1 MDELEV
7 PRVARRVLERVANA
21 LAGLAC
27 LFFVL
32 GLADSPRVV
41 VEAVSAL
48 AVPDAGAAR
57 DARLE
62 VEVVSRAGA
71 PVGEATVTV
80 FWEHDGNQH
89 FAGATV
95 TDESGSAIVTELP
108 RGSGWLLLGAKGF
121 ARASER
127 LELAPGAD
135 KVRVLLDP
143 EATLA
148 VRVTDE
154 QGAPIPRATVLVTAA
169 DPLPFGALTGRDG
182 RATIGRLPP
191 APWTV
196 KASAAGYESVERVG
210 VSREIVLSLRRL
222 GSITVRV
229 EHADG
234 KPAPGATVAIA
245 GSSLWPA
252 RRAQADARGLA
263 RIAGLLVGSYD
274 LQATLG
280 GEVSEPTIGLSLE
293 RGQNLETTLVLL
305 PGRSVTAL
313 VTDGEG
319 EHPVVVPNADVVLTP
334 SGLASFPLRGR
345 TGTDGKVTLG
355 PVAQGPLTLAARAE
369 GFVSGALVAV
379 PEVTKEPV
387 RIALL
392 RGATLR
398 GDVVDARGFPIDGA
412 SIEVI
417 GTDSFGLPIAQT
429 PLLAAFQSTHFDWSL
444 GGPLALIPAGELG
457 VMPGPVPPIPPP
469 GVRIEP
475 GTDLFA
481 IPDDAPREP
490 IDPWVTRS
498 DGTFVAKP
506 VTPGRVRALARH
518 PDYVEGT
525 SEAVVL
531 GPGGEARVKIV
542 LLQGGTLAGRVLD
555 DRRMPVARAE
565 IEAASSTSSLV
576 RFAIAREDGTFEIPA
591 LPAEVVVSVTRP
603 GPLRRVA
610 LRETI
615 AVKEGERSEVELVLP
630 APRGLVK
637 FLVEDGDGTP
647 IELAQVT
654 VLSLDPAVPLRETVF
669 TDSAGGAEV
678 DDVQGVALRVVVEA
692 PGFPRRAIVLDK
704 AGETLRVT
712 LVAGVI
718 VSGRVTAV
726 RGRQGVEGAL
736 VALLA
741 DGTRRTAK
749 TDVDGM
755 YRIADVPPGHAKLA
769 VSHPEYAEIETEVDV
784 RAQTRSD
791 RPFEVEPID
800 LEEPGS
806 VEGEVVDAQGEPVSG
821 ARVSVGVAQAFLPA
835 GALPRG
841 VAVTDGAGR
850 FTLVGVRPG
859 RRTLEAFS
867 VVSGRGRAAAEVT
880 SGRVTDRVR
889 IELSPSDGDEA
900 LGDAGVAVT
909 LGERGGRGGD
919 VVIVSVA
926 ESSEAERVGL
936 AAGDI
941 LRAIDGKSVADMRE
955 ARQRLAGRAGTDV
968 LVEVERG
975 SERLTLRLARETL
988 RR

>member
-1 MDELEV
+1 V
-7 PRVARRVLERVANA
+7 TRRALDRVANV

-27 LFFVL
+27 LLFVL

-41 VEAVSAL
+41 LEAVSAL
-48 AVPDAGAAR
+48 AVPETDVAR
-57 DARLE
+57 DGVLDA
-62 VEVVSRAGA
+62 EVVERAGA
-71 PVGEATVTV
+71 PVRGATVSV
-80 FWEHDGNQH
+80 FWERDGTQY
-89 FAGATV
+89 FAGSAL
-95 TDESGSAIVTELP
+95 TDRAGKARIAELP
-108 RGSGWLLLGAKGF
+108 RGSVWVLASAPGL

-127 LELAPGAD
+127 LNLGGDVERVRLVLGA
-135 KVRVLLDP
+135 
-143 EATLA
+143 EATLVA
-148 VRVTDE
+148 RVTDE
-154 QGAPIPRATVLVTAA
+154 QGAPIARATVLVTAS
-169 DPLPFGALTGRDG
+169 DPLPFGALTGLDG
-182 RATIGRLPP
+182 RVTLRRLPP

-196 KASAAGYESVERVG
+196 KASAAGYESVEQSG
-210 VSREIVLSLRRL
+210 VTREVTIALRRL
-222 GSITVRV
+222 GSIDV
-229 EHADG
+229 EVVHADG

-252 RRAQADARGLA
+252 RRAEANREGRA
-263 RIAGLLVGSYD
+263 RIAGLLPGSYD
-274 LQATLG
+274 LQASLG
-280 GEVSEPTIGLSLE
+280 GEISEPTIGLLLE
-293 RGQNLETTLVLL
+293 RGAELTTKLVLL

-319 EHPVVVPNADVVLTP
+319 EHPLVVPNADVVLTP

-355 PVAQGPLTLAARAE
+355 PVAPGPLTLAARAD

-387 RIALL
+387 RIPLL

-429 PLLAAFQSTHFDWSL
+429 PLLAAFQQTHFEWSL

-469 GVRIEP
+469 GVRIAE
-475 GTDLFA
+475 GADLFA

-525 SEAVVL
+525 SDPVVL
-531 GPGGEARVKIV
+531 GPGGEAHVKIV

-555 DRRMPVARAE
+555 DRGMPVARAE
-565 IEAASSTSSLV
+565 IEAASASTSLV
-576 RFAIAREDGTFEIPA
+576 RFAIAKDDGTFEIPA
-591 LPAEVVVSVTRP
+591 LPVEVVVSVSRP
-603 GPLRRVA
+603 GGLRRVA

-615 AVKEGERSEVELVLP
+615 SVKEGERTEVELTLP

-637 FLVEDGDGTP
+637 FLVEDGNRTP

-654 VLSLDPAVPLRETVF
+654 VLSLDPAVPIRETVF
-669 TDSAGGAEV
+669 TDSAGSAEV
-678 DDVQGVALRVVVEA
+678 DDAQGIALRVVVEA
-692 PGFPRRAIVLDK
+692 PGFPRRAIVLDR
-704 AGETLRVT
+704 AGESLRITLE
-712 LVAGVI
+712 AGVI
-718 VSGRVTAV
+718 VTGRVTAV

-736 VALLA
+736 VALLS
-741 DGTRRTAK
+741 DGSRRTAR
-749 TDVDGM
+749 TDADGVF
-755 YRIADVPPGHAKLA
+755 RIADVPPGHAKLA
-769 VSHPEYAEIETEVDV
+769 ISPPEYAEVDTEVEIQ
-784 RAQTRSD
+784 ATARSD
-791 RPFEVEPID
+791 RPFELAPVD

-806 VEGEVVDAQGEPVSG
+806 VEGEVVDARGEPVSG
-821 ARVSVGVAQAFLPA
+821 ARVSVGVAPAYLPA

-841 VAVTDGAGR
+841 LAVTNAQGH
-850 FTLVGVRPG
+850 FTLLGVRPG
-859 RRTLEAFS
+859 RRALEAFS
-867 VVSGRGRAAAEVT
+867 AVAGRGRTSVEVT

-889 IELSPSDGDEA
+889 IELLPSEGDDTTGE
-900 LGDAGVAVT
+900 AGVAVT
-909 LGERGGRGGD
+909 LGERGAKGSAD

-926 ESSEAERVGL
+926 ESSEAERTGL
-936 AAGDI
+936 APGDV
-941 LRAIDGKSVADMRE
+941 LRAVDGKRIGSMQE
-955 ARQRLAGRAGTDV
+955 ARRRLSGRPGTDV

-975 SERLTLRLARETL
+975 SERLTLRIARETL

>member
-1 MDELEV
+1 VTSRAQDI
-7 PRVARRVLERVANA
+7 VANV

-27 LFFVL
+27 LVFVI

-41 VEAVSAL
+41 VETVSAL
-48 AVPDAGAAR
+48 AVPETDAIR
-57 DARLE
+57 DAELE
-62 VEVVSRAGA
+62 VEAVSRAGA
-71 PVGEATVTV
+71 PIDDATATV
-80 FWEHDGNQH
+80 FWERDGIQY
-89 FAGATV
+89 FAGSAL
-95 TDESGSAIVTELP
+95 TDRSGKARLVELP
-108 RGSGWLLLGAKGF
+108 RGSAWLLVSAPGF
-121 ARASER
+121 ARVSER
-127 LELAPGAD
+127 LSLGAD
-135 KVRVLLDP
+135 VSTVRVTLDA
-143 EATLA
+143 EATLIA
-148 VRVTDE
+148 RVTDE
-154 QGAPIPRATVLVTAA
+154 QGAPILRATVLVTGK
-169 DPLPFGALTGRDG
+169 DPLPFGTLTDRDG
-182 RATIGRLPP
+182 RATLGRLPP
-191 APWTV
+191 PPWIV
-196 KASAAGYESVERVG
+196 KASAAGYESVERSG
-210 VSREIVLSLRRL
+210 VTREMTFALRRL

-234 KPAPGATVAIA
+234 KRAPGATVAIA

-252 RRAQADARGLA
+252 RRAQADKEGVT
-263 RIAGLLVGSYD
+263 RIAGLLPGSYD

-280 GEVSEPTIGLSLE
+280 SEISEPAIGLDLE
-293 RGQNLETTLVLL
+293 RGADLETVLVLL

-355 PVAQGPLTLAARAE
+355 PVAPGPLTLAARAE

-417 GTDSFGLPIAQT
+417 GTDAFGLPIAQT
-429 PLLAAFQSTHFDWSL
+429 PLLAAFQNTHFDWSL

-481 IPDDAPREP
+481 IPDDAPRDP
-490 IDPWVTRS
+490 IEPWVTRG
-498 DGTFVAKP
+498 DGTFVARP
-506 VTPGRVRALARH
+506 ITPGRVRALARH

-542 LLQGGTLAGRVLD
+542 LLQGGTLFGRVLD
-555 DRRMPVARAE
+555 HRGMPVARAE
-565 IEAASSTSSLV
+565 IEAASASTSLV
-576 RFAIAREDGTFEIPA
+576 RFGFAKDDGTFEIPA
-591 LPAEVVVSVTRP
+591 LPAEVVVSVTPP
-603 GPLRRVA
+603 GAARRVA

-615 AVKEGERSEVELVLP
+615 SVKEGERTEAELTLP

-637 FLVEDGDGTP
+637 FVVEDGNQTP

-669 TDSAGGAEV
+669 TDSAGAAEI
-678 DDVQGVALRVVVEA
+678 DDAQGLALRVVVEA
-692 PGFPRRAIVLDK
+692 PGFPRRAIVLDR
-704 AGETLRVT
+704 AGESLKITLE
-712 LVAGVI
+712 AGVI
-718 VSGRVTAV
+718 VAGRVTAV

-736 VALLA
+736 VTLLSE
-741 DGTRRTAK
+741 GTRRTAK
-749 TDVDGM
+749 TDADGT
-755 YRIADVPPGHAKLA
+755 YRIADVSPGHAKLG
-769 VSHPEYAEIETEVDV
+769 VNHPEYAEVEIDVEVK
-784 RAQTRSD
+784 AMTRTD
-791 RPFEVEPID
+791 RPFELETVD

-806 VEGEVVDAQGEPVSG
+806 VEGHVVDSEGEPVSG
-821 ARVSVGVAQAFLPA
+821 ARVSAGVAPAFLPA

-841 VAVTDGAGR
+841 VALTDAAGH
-850 FTLVGVRPG
+850 FILTGVRPG

-867 VVSGRGRAAAEVT
+867 ALKGRGRAAVEVT
-880 SGRVTDRVR
+880 SGRVLDRVR
-889 IELSPSDGDEA
+889 IDLSPTEGDEA

-909 LGERGGRGGD
+909 LGERGARGHAE

-936 AAGDI
+936 AAGDV
-941 LRAIDGKSVADMRE
+941 LRSVDGKPVTGMQK
-955 ARQRLAGRAGTDV
+955 ARQRLSGRAGTDV
-968 LVEVERG
+968 LVEVERAG
-975 SERLTLRLARETL
+975 ERLTLRVARETL

>member
-1 MDELEV
+1 V
-7 PRVARRVLERVANA
+7 TRRALERVANV

-48 AVPDAGAAR
+48 AVPEAGAAR
-57 DARLE
+57 DARLD
-62 VEVVSRAGA
+62 VEAVSRAGD
-71 PVGEATVTV
+71 PVADAAVTV
-80 FWEHDGNQH
+80 FWERNGNQH
-89 FAGATV
+89 FAGSAV
-95 TDESGSAIVTELP
+95 TDRSGAASLTELP
-108 RGSGWLLLGAKGF
+108 RGPGWLLVGAPGF

-127 LELAPGAD
+127 VELGPSAG
-135 KVRVLLDP
+135 KVRVVLDH
-143 EATLA
+143 EATLT

-154 QGAPIPRATVLVTAA
+154 QGAPIARATVLVTAA
-169 DPLPFGALTGRDG
+169 DPLPFGALTAKDG
-182 RATIGRLPP
+182 RVTIGRLPP

-196 KASAAGYESVERVG
+196 KASAAGYESVERTG
-210 VSREIVLSLRRL
+210 VTRELALSLRRL

-252 RRAQADARGLA
+252 RRAQADAAGNA
-263 RIAGLLVGSYD
+263 RIAGLLAGSYD

-280 GEVSEPTIGLSLE
+280 SEVSDPTIGITLE
-293 RGQNLETTLVLL
+293 RGANLETTLVLL

-319 EHPVVVPNADVVLTP
+319 EHPLVVPNADVVLTP

-355 PVAQGPLTLAARAE
+355 PVAQGPLTLAARAD

-398 GDVVDARGFPIDGA
+398 GEVVDARGFPIDGA

-417 GTDSFGLPIAQT
+417 GTDAFGLPIAQT
-429 PLLAAFQSTHFDWSL
+429 PLLAAFQNTHFDWSL
-444 GGPLALIPAGELG
+444 AGPLALIPAGELG

-525 SEAVVL
+525 SEAVTL

-555 DRRMPVARAE
+555 DRGMPVARAE
-565 IEAASSTSSLV
+565 IEAASASTSLV
-576 RFAIAREDGTFEIPA
+576 RFAIAKEDGTFEIPA

-637 FLVEDGDGTP
+637 FVVEDGDRTP

-669 TDSAGGAEV
+669 TDSAGGAEI
-678 DDVQGVALRVVVEA
+678 DDAQGVALRVVVEA
-692 PGFPRRAIVLDK
+692 PGFPRRAIVVDR

-712 LVAGVI
+712 LAAGVI

-736 VALLA
+736 VTLLA
-741 DGTRRTAK
+741 DGMRRTAK
-749 TDVDGM
+749 TDADGM
-755 YRIADVPPGHAKLA
+755 YRIADVPPGHAKLS
-769 VSHPEYAEIETEVDV
+769 VSHPEYAEVESDV
-784 RAQTRSD
+784 AIQAMTRSD
-791 RPFEVEPID
+791 RPFEIDPVD

-806 VEGEVVDAQGEPVSG
+806 VEGEVVDARGEPVSG
-821 ARVSVGVAQAFLPA
+821 ARVSVGVAPAYLPA

-841 VAVTDGAGR
+841 VAVTDASGR

-867 VVSGRGRAAAEVT
+867 AVAGRGRAATEVT

-889 IELSPSDGDEA
+889 IELLPSEGDEA
-900 LGDAGVAVT
+900 LADAGVAVT
-909 LGERGGRGGD
+909 LGERGARRGGD

-941 LRAIDGKSVADMRE
+941 VRSIDGKPITDMRE
-955 ARQRLAGRAGTDV
+955 ARSRLAGRAGTDV

>member
-1 MDELEV
+1 VTQRALD
-7 PRVARRVLERVANA
+7 RVISA

-32 GLADSPRVV
+32 GLGDSPRVTL
-41 VEAVSAL
+41 APVSAL
-48 AVPDAGAAR
+48 AVPRTDAVR
-57 DARLE
+57 DARLDVAV
-62 VEVVSRAGA
+62 VERAGD
-71 PVGEATVTV
+71 PISGATVNV
-80 FWEHDGNQH
+80 FWEREGIQY
-89 FAGATV
+89 FAGAAL
-95 TDESGSAIVTELP
+95 TDRSGRASLAELP
-108 RGSGWLLLGAKGF
+108 RGSVWVLASAKGF

-127 LELAPGAD
+127 LALGAHPSS
-135 KVRVLLDP
+135 VRLTLDA
-143 EATLA
+143 EATLGA
-148 VRVTDE
+148 RVTDE
-154 QGAPIPRATVLVTAA
+154 QGVPIARATVLVTAS
-169 DPLPFGALTGRDG
+169 DPLPFGALTGLDG
-182 RATIGRLPP
+182 RVTVRRLPP

-196 KASAAGYESVERVG
+196 KASAAGYESVERSG
-210 VSREIVLSLRRL
+210 VTREVSFALRRL
-222 GSITVRV
+222 GSIDVSV
-229 EHADG
+229 VHADG

-252 RRAQADARGLA
+252 RRAEANREGRA
-263 RIAGLLVGSYD
+263 RIAGLLPGSYD
-274 LQATLG
+274 LQASLG
-280 GEVSEPTIGLSLE
+280 GEISEPTIGMMLE
-293 RGQNLETTLVLL
+293 RGAELDTKLVLL
-305 PGRSVTAL
+305 PGRTVTAL

-319 EHPVVVPNADVVLTP
+319 EHPLVVPNADVVLTP
-334 SGLASFPLRGR
+334 SGLASFPLKGR

-355 PVAQGPLTLAARAE
+355 PVAPGPLTLAARAD

-429 PLLAAFQSTHFDWSL
+429 PLLAAFQTTHFEWSL
-444 GGPLALIPAGELG
+444 GGPLALVPAGELG

-475 GTDLFA
+475 GADLFA
-481 IPDDAPREP
+481 LPEDVPREP

-525 SEAVVL
+525 SDPVVL

-555 DRRMPVARAE
+555 DRSIPVARAE
-565 IEAASSTSSLV
+565 IEAASVSSSLV
-576 RFAIAREDGTFEIPA
+576 RFAIAKDDGTFEIPA

-603 GPLRRVA
+603 GALRRVA

-615 AVKEGERSEVELVLP
+615 AVKEGERTEVELTLP

-637 FLVEDGDGTP
+637 FLVEDQNQTA
-647 IELAQVT
+647 IELAQIT

-669 TDSAGGAEV
+669 TDSAGSAEI
-678 DDVQGVALRVVVEA
+678 DDAQGLSLRVVVEA
-692 PGFPRRAIVLDK
+692 PGFPRRAIVLDR
-704 AGETLRVT
+704 AGESLRVT

-718 VSGRVTAV
+718 VTGRVTAV

-741 DGTRRTAK
+741 DGSRRTAR
-749 TDVDGM
+749 TDADGN

-769 VSHPEYAEIETEVDV
+769 VSHPEYAEVEVEV
-784 RAQTRSD
+784 EVTATTRAD
-791 RPFEVEPID
+791 RPFELAPVD

-821 ARVSVGVAQAFLPA
+821 ARVSAGIAPAYLPA

-841 VAVTDGAGR
+841 TAVTNAQGH
-850 FTLVGVRPG
+850 FTLLGVRPG
-859 RRTLEAFS
+859 RRALEAFS
-867 VVSGRGRAAAEVT
+867 AVAGRGRTSVEVT
-880 SGRVTDRVR
+880 AGRVTDRVR
-889 IELSPSDGDEA
+889 IELAPSEGDDATGE
-900 LGDAGVAVT
+900 AGVAVT
-909 LGERGGRGGD
+909 LGERGAKGSAD

-926 ESSEAERVGL
+926 ESSEAERTGL
-936 AAGDI
+936 APGDV
-941 LRAIDGKSVADMRE
+941 LRAIDGKRVGGMQD
-955 ARQRLAGRAGTDV
+955 ARRRLSGRPGTDV